1 MRHGCRE
8 REATAEIPW
17 RAAGCAVAL
26 TLAAWAVAGGA
37 GAADQDTKTSPNAW
51 ATGGATTGP
60 TTDGKPLGTP
70 PAAGVPAYWQAP
82 ALPTAV
88 VQGGAIPP
96 GWQPQAVPYQGVGP
110 DGQPVTMYFAPTYV
124 FTYQAGPPVM
134 ARPPAVN
141 RPQAWPQPV
150 PAATTSGWNYATSG
164 APPATTTLTPG
175 TYTQYRPVYQF
186 PADAR
191 ALAGTPLVPPG
202 PLPQAQAPPQTWA
215 TALPTQPPPP
225 PVAQQPWPQAPVY
238 GPPPNQWVPATEA
251 ATVVPPPAG
260 QWGAAAPVAAAGA
273 AAGYAISQPPPVTPP
288 LTALGSPTMPPVV
301 PPQVTAQS
309 TSLAPA
315 SSPPGAFPG
324 PASSPAPRA
333 HRWRVVGVYDGDTIT
348 CLDENNQQ
356 QKVRLAEIDAP
367 ESGQDYGKVSRE
379 ALAALVFGR
388 TVDVVDQ
395 GRDRYGRWVAN
406 VSMDGIDVNRQMVA
420 SGNAWHY
427 TTYSND
433 ASLAEAQ
440 RQAQAQRLGLWAQQS
455 PMPPWE
461 YRQSG
466 QSPP

>member
-1 MRHGCRE
+1 VRHGCRE
-8 REATAEIPW
+8 REATAQTAW
-17 RAAGCAVAL
+17 RVAGCAVAI
-26 TLAAWAVAGGA
+26 AVASWAGA
-37 GAADQDTKTSPNAW
+37 SGASAADQDAAASPSTW

-60 TTDGKPLGTP
+60 TTDGKPVGAAP
-70 PAAGVPAYWQAP
+70 PPGGVPAYWQAP

-88 VQGGAIPP
+88 IQGGAIPP

-110 DGQPVTMYFAPTYV
+110 DGRAVTMYFAPTYV
-124 FTYQAGPPVM
+124 FTYQVGPPV
-134 ARPPAVN
+134 AAPQPAVN
-141 RPQAWPQPV
+141 RPQGWPQPV
-150 PAATTSGWNYATSG
+150 PAAATGGWNYATSG

-175 TYTQYRPVYQF
+175 GYTQYRPVYQF

-202 PLPQAQAPPQTWA
+202 PLPQAQAPPQSWG
-215 TALPTQPPPP
+215 TALPMQPPPP
-225 PVAQQPWPQAPVY
+225 AVAQQPWPQAPVY
-238 GPPPNQWVPATEA
+238 GPPPNQWVPATEV

-273 AAGYAISQPPPVTPP
+273 AAGYAASQPPPVTPP
-288 LTALGSPTMPPVV
+288 LSALGSPTMAPVV
-301 PPQVTAQS
+301 PQQVTAQA

-315 SSPPGAFPG
+315 SSPPGAFSASGG
-324 PASSPAPRA
+324 PAAPRA

-395 GRDRYGRWVAN
+395 GRDRYGRWVAH

-433 ASLAEAQ
+433 AALAEAQ
-440 RQAQAQRLGLWAQQS
+440 RQAQAQRLGLWAQQT

-461 YRQSG
+461 YRTSG
-466 QSPP
+466 R

>member
-1 MRHGCRE
+1 V
-8 REATAEIPW
+8 AI
-17 RAAGCAVAL
+17 AAASG
-26 TLAAWAVAGGA
+26 AAAGGA
-37 GAADQDTKTSPNAW
+37 RAADKDNAASSTPAASGSAPNAW
-51 ATGGATTGP
+51 ATGGASTGL
-60 TTDGKPLGTP
+60 TADGKPAGAA
-70 PAAGVPAYWQAP
+70 PAAGVPAFWQAP
-82 ALPTAV
+82 PLPTAV
-88 VQGGAIPP
+88 IQGGAIPP

-110 DGQPVTMYFAPTYV
+110 DGQPVTMSFAPTYV

-141 RPQAWPQPV
+141 RPQAQPQFV
-150 PAATTSGWNYATSG
+150 PAATTGGWNYATSG
-164 APPATTTLTPG
+164 APPATPTLTPG
-175 TYTQYRPVYQF
+175 SYTQYRPVYQF
-186 PADAR
+186 PPDAR
-191 ALAGTPLVPPG
+191 ALAGEPLVPPG
-202 PLPQAQAPPQTWA
+202 PLPQAQAPPQTWG
-215 TALPTQPPPP
+215 TALPPQQPIP
-225 PVAQQPWPQAPVY
+225 QQPWPQAPVY

-260 QWGAAAPVAAAGA
+260 QWAAAAPVAAAGA
-273 AAGYAISQPPPVTPP
+273 AAGYAVSQPPPVTPP
-288 LTALGSPTMPPVV
+288 LTSLGSPTMAPMV
-301 PPQVTAQS
+301 PQQVTAQS

-315 SSPPGAFPG
+315 SSPPGAFPPPAG
-324 PASSPAPRA
+324 PAAPRA

-433 ASLAEAQ
+433 ASLADAQ

-461 YRQSG
+461 YRKSSQ
-466 QSPP
+466 

>member
-1 MRHGCRE
+1 M
-8 REATAEIPW
+8 
-17 RAAGCAVAL
+17 
-26 TLAAWAVAGGA
+26 
-37 GAADQDTKTSPNAW
+37 
-51 ATGGATTGP
+51 
-60 TTDGKPLGTP
+60 
-70 PAAGVPAYWQAP
+70 VPQ
-82 ALPTAV
+82 
-88 VQGGAIPP
+88 
-96 GWQPQAVPYQGVGP
+96 
-110 DGQPVTMYFAPTYV
+110 
-124 FTYQAGPPVM
+124 
-134 ARPPAVN
+134 
-141 RPQAWPQPV
+141 
-150 PAATTSGWNYATSG
+150 
-164 APPATTTLTPG
+164 
-175 TYTQYRPVYQF
+175 
-186 PADAR
+186 
-191 ALAGTPLVPPG
+191 
-202 PLPQAQAPPQTWA
+202 
-215 TALPTQPPPP
+215 
-225 PVAQQPWPQAPVY
+225 
-238 GPPPNQWVPATEA
+238 
-251 ATVVPPPAG
+251 
-260 QWGAAAPVAAAGA
+260 
-273 AAGYAISQPPPVTPP
+273 
-288 LTALGSPTMPPVV
+288 
-301 PPQVTAQS
+301 QVTAQS

-315 SSPPGAFPG
+315 SSPPGAFP
-324 PASSPAPRA
+324 ASGGSPAPRA

-466 QSPP
+466 QSLP